1 MERLKENF
9 LMIRKSY
16 NISNSFSWLTLID
29 NKPDCNKFEV
39 SWDHLGDDIDVY
51 QKVLNLIFKSDIQKL
66 VVGPCVPGFS
76 WNDFANVYYEPE
88 NFVKPTLIHPEFDNI
103 YEINFMNMMVD
114 NNIEYDYC
122 GYCKINKWD
131 DFIQLV
137 LNVILNVGGTDS
149 LKFYNKDDQYCFYI
163 HYTCSIGIYY
173 KVINES
179 IKNILKVCEE
189 LKLKVIQKY

>member
-1 MERLKENF
+1 
-9 LMIRKSY
+9 MIRKSY

-51 QKVLNLIFKSDIQKL
+51 QKMLNLIFKSDIQKL

-88 NFVKPTLIHPEFDNI
+88 NFVKPTLIHAEFDNI

-122 GYCKINKWD
+122 GYCKINKID
-131 DFIQLV
+131 
-137 LNVILNVGGTDS
+137 
-149 LKFYNKDDQYCFYI
+149 
-163 HYTCSIGIYY
+163 
-173 KVINES
+173 
-179 IKNILKVCEE
+179 
-189 LKLKVIQKY
+189 